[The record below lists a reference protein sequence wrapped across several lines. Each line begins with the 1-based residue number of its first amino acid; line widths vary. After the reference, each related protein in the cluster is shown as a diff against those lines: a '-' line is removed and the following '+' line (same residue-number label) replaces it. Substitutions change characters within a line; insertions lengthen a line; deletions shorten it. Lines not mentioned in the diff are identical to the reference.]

1 MGRGIVAGLAT
12 LAALAACTPDPGF
25 TGVPDVREAR
35 ADEVEGCSYVSD
47 ISMKPSVYGPLQERG
62 AAYARNR
69 IKADARDQGADNVVF
84 REPKSGE
91 DPYTIR
97 ATAYRCR
104 A

>member
-1 MGRGIVAGLAT
+1 LGRKIVIGLAFLAGLG
-12 LAALAACTPDPGF
+12 ACTPDPGF
-25 TGVPDVREAR
+25 TGVPQVREAR
-35 ADEVEGCSYVSD
+35 ADEVAGCTYVSD
-47 ISMKPSVYGPLQERG
+47 ISMKPGVYGPLEERG

-84 REPKSGE
+84 REPKTGE